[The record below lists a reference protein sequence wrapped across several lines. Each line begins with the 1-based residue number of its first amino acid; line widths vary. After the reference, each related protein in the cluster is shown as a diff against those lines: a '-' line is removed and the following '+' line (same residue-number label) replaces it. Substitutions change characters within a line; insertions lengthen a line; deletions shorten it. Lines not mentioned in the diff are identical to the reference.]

1 MARFARVS
9 LLLVGMGLLLGTVA
23 FANVPDPVNSQVR
36 LQFNATLSI
45 PEPNAIVVVPING
58 PAPQARRELEV
69 TVKDAA
75 GNLINNSTV
84 FVNFTKAVN
93 DTLCWCNTQN
103 QANTT
108 LGDGRREFHV
118 NTNVS
123 GLAEFQISAGGCA
136 EGSGIVVIKA
146 GAPGNT
152 DPNAAIQIRVYD
164 TIASMDNVGPAL
176 TLCDGSVN
184 TADFQRYGA
193 SQLGGAGAYSTCH
206 DYTGDGAVNTAD
218 FQLYGTHQL
227 RGGYPCAHTG
237 PKW

>member
-36 LQFNATLSI
+36 LQFNATSTLVE
-45 PEPNAIVVVPING
+45 PEHIVNVPDNDV
-58 PAPQARRELEV
+58 APQNRCEIEV

-84 FVNFTKAVN
+84 FVIFSKAAT
-93 DTLCWCNTQN
+93 DTICWCTTQN
-103 QANTT
+103 QTNSV

-123 GLAEFQISAGGCA
+123 GISEFQISAGGCNA
-136 EGSGIVVIKA
+136 SSGNVVIRA

-152 DPNAAIQIRVYD
+152 DPNAAVQLRAYNV
-164 TIASMDNVGPAL
+164 IASMDNVGGAGAI
-176 TLCDGSVN
+176 CDHTVN
-184 TADFQRYGA
+184 AADLVQYA
-193 SQLGGAGAYSTCH
+193 ISHTGGAGAYSTCH
-206 DYTGDGAVNTAD
+206 DYTGDGLVNAGD
-218 FQLYGTHQL
+218 LVLYAQHHT
-227 RGGYPCAHTG
+227 RGATCTGTG